1 MKKIL
6 KVVSNL
12 ITLVLFLN
20 LVLMAFLVISSK
32 ASKGETQLFGYQ
44 LKAVLSGSMEP
55 TFLTGSIIGVKP
67 LNSEARSKLK
77 KDDIITFKTNEGIL
91 VTHRI
96 MGVTESGQNIL
107 YVTQGDNNNASDKDP
122 VLSDNVVAIYS
133 GFTIPYIGYFINFAQ
148 SKEGTAL
155 LLIGPGILLLGYATF
170 IIYRGL
176 KELDVKTKNLEK
188 KEDIV

>member
-1 MKKIL
+1 
-6 KVVSNL
+6 
-12 ITLVLFLN
+12 
-20 LVLMAFLVISSK
+20 MAFLVISSK

-44 LKAVLSGSMEP
+44 LKTVLSGSMEP

-96 MGVTESGQNIL
+96 IGVTESGPNVL
-107 YVTQGDNNNASDKDP
+107 YETKGDNNNASDKDP
-122 VLSDNVVAIYS
+122 VISDNVVAIYS
-133 GFTIPYIGYFINFAQ
+133 GFTMPYIGYFINFAQ
-148 SKEGTAL
+148 SKEGSAL
-155 LLIGPGILLLGYATF
+155 LLIGPGILLLGYAAF

-176 KELDVKTKNLEK
+176 KELDVKTENLEK

>member
-20 LVLMAFLVISSK
+20 LVLMAFLVISST

-155 LLIGPGILLLGYATF
+155 LLIGPGILLLGYAAF

-176 KELDVKTKNLEK
+176 KELDVKTKKLEK